1 MKKQPLELIVEAA
14 FAVRSAHQS
23 MRSSGGFSKDD
34 ISAVIW
40 HESKLWDLYQE
51 HQTELE
57 TNKIYK
63 EAGQ

>member
-23 MRSSGGFSKDD
+23 MRSSQSFSMAD
-34 ISAVIW
+34 INAVIW

-57 TNKIYK
+57 TNKIYR